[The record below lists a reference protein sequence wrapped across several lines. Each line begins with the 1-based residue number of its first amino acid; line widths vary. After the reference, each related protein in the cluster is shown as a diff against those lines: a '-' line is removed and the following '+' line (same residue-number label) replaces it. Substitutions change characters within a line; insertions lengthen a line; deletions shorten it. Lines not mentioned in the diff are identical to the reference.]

1 MPSGYKGFD
10 APPMM
15 QVYYASQPD
24 ELARAGF
31 SEDMVFEQEPEERRK
46 HADDRARV
54 FQTQETAR
62 TKAGSQEEPAL
73 QEEIVCYMII
83 KKSVINR

>member
-1 MPSGYKGFD
+1 M
-10 APPMM
+10 
-15 QVYYASQPD
+15 
-24 ELARAGF
+24 
-31 SEDMVFEQEPEERRK
+31 FEQEPEERRK

-73 QEEIVCYMII
+73 QEEIVYYMII
-83 KKSVINR
+83 KKSVINRSKISIKASGKDFEG